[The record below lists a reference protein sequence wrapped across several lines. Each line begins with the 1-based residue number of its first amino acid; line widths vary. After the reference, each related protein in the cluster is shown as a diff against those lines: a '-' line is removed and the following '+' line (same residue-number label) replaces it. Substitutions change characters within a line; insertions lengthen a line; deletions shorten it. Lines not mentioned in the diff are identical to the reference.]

1 VPHVPA
7 PPASG
12 LPAPAPALP
21 LPRRTQRARI
31 AKASSALVAEAGGVA
46 AELPAMADFTPPPAE
61 LLRRV
66 LDGLR
71 RNS

>member
-1 VPHVPA
+1 VPEA
-7 PPASG
+7 PSGQPESAS
-12 LPAPAPALP
+12 PVLP
-21 LPRRTQRARI
+21 LPRRKQPARI